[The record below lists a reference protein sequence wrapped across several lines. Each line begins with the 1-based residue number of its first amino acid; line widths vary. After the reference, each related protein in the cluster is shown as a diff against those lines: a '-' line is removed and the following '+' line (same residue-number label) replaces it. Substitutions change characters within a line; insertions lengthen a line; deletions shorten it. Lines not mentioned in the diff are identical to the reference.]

1 MGFKLSKELIS
12 VFAFKKTFLL
22 VNFFLFF
29 SHFTNS
35 SRNGEIVQLE
45 FSVGVFFHHY
55 FDGYSHHILNNWPGK
70 F

>member
-29 SHFTNS
+29 PHFTNS

-45 FSVGVFFHHY
+45 FSVGVF
-55 FDGYSHHILNNWPGK
+55 SIIMLMAKVIL